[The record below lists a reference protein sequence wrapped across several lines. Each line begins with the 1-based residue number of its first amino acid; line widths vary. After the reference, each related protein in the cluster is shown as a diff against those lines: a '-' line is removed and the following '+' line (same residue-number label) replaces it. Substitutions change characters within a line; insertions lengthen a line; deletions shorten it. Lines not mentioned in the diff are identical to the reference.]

1 MFSFTGLS
9 TARQIISSQ
18 VKKKP
23 IALFFVYRYAAFSLY
38 LHGVFY
44 HYTFVYN
51 TPYRYLL
58 KFVMAGITLNH
69 VMTFS
74 VFSIGLI
81 WLYLKKIISFRHRR
95 PTFWTIK
102 NPTPTFT
109 LIEPLDVYK
118 LVGLQFLALAQYKI
132 LPGSWGLPDKIWFFN
147 VELFLLLIVILV
159 YVGGKV
165 TKDLRELNLIFVIAI
180 FFFIALTSFFF
191 AHNLLL
197 WFLAFELIGV
207 V

>member
-81 WLYLKKIISFRHRR
+81 
-95 PTFWTIK
+95 
-102 NPTPTFT
+102 
-109 LIEPLDVYK
+109 
-118 LVGLQFLALAQYKI
+118 
-132 LPGSWGLPDKIWFFN
+132 
-147 VELFLLLIVILV
+147 
-159 YVGGKV
+159 
-165 TKDLRELNLIFVIAI
+165 
-180 FFFIALTSFFF
+180 
-191 AHNLLL
+191 
-197 WFLAFELIGV
+197 
-207 V
+207 